1 MTYNCFHQTIYHPDY
16 SRYTATTIFYCPCL
30 IILIPFFLVSFYFSL
45 VSSKLQSTAH
55 QVLHPVLLQF
65 LSKFCLTVPSQIR
78 RVLSFLLLL
87 PLKPSP
93 MSISIAVQHPSA
105 ITIHGIIFC
114 IHPHA
119 CPSSSSNKGVHQN
132 Q

>member
-1 MTYNCFHQTIYHPDY
+1 MTYNCFHQIIYHPDY
-16 SRYTATTIFYCPCL
+16 SRYTETTTFYCPCL
-30 IILIPFFLVSFYFSL
+30 IILIPFFLLSFCFSL

-65 LSKFCLTVPSQIR
+65 FSKFCLTVPSRIG

-93 MSISIAVQHPSA
+93 MSISITVQHPSA
-105 ITIHGIIFC
+105 ISFC
-114 IHPHA
+114 IQPHA
-119 CPSSSSNKGVHQN
+119 CPSSSSNKRVHQN